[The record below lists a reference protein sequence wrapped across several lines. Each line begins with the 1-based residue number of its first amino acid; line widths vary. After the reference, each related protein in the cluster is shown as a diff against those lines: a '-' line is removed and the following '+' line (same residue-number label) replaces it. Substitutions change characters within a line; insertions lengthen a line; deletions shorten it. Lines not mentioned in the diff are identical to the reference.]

1 MITGC
6 PSKRKGAPK
15 KDIKDWNILS
25 LPNECETYAILIN
38 MNICNITMPNHI
50 STIAKESFDSKR
62 QTKKDK
68 VDEFFKL
75 WDKRTKQSIKLS
87 DYSITT
93 NTTHNTPN
101 PSIPI

>member
-1 MITGC
+1 MMNGV
-6 PSKRKGAPK
+6 PLKEKSSPK
-15 KDIKDWNILS
+15 KDIKVWNILL

-38 MNICNITMPNHI
+38 MNICSITMPNHI

-68 VDEFFKL
+68 ADEFFKL
-75 WDKRTKQSIKLS
+75 WDKRTKQSTKLS

-101 PSIPI
+101 PSIQI

>member
-1 MITGC
+1 
-6 PSKRKGAPK
+6 
-15 KDIKDWNILS
+15 
-25 LPNECETYAILIN
+25 
-38 MNICNITMPNHI
+38 MPNHI

-68 VDEFFKL
+68 ADEFFKL
-75 WDKRTKQSIKLS
+75 WDKRTKQSTKLS